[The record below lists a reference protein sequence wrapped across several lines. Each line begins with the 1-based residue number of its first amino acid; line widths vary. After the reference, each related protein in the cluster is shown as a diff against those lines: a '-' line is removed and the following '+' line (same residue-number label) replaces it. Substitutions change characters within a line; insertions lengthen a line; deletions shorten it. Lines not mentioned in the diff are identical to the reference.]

1 MSKKLLLIVAI
12 LGAAYLIQPNQKPEC
27 QDSEIWKWNK
37 EQQMFAPST
46 ECKGK

>member
-1 MSKKLLLIVAI
+1 MKKLLLIVVM

-27 QDSEIWKWNK
+27 KASGIWQWSK
-37 EQQMFAPST
+37 EQQMFAPSI